1 MPRPRAGLFN
11 GLPLASD
18 LGSMG
23 PRQCCTS
30 GLDLRLAAAS
40 VWRSRALPLRY
51 LGSYLQ
57 LHAVPQLNF
66 TIPADLLDRID
77 AAKPNFLDRKGFICL
92 LLSEQLTEGS
102 TVRAY
107 RVGAGTSSL
116 VGPSMQDLPTEQ
128 VKQGSPAQQGLLDS
142 SLGETLEPKKNK
154 SNTYT
159 GVKQRSKPGYTPE
172 FEAFWRAYQSL
183 PVKAAKQ
190 AKLLALKAWN
200 EAIAQHSVDDLQR
213 AVEAQLQV
221 QERELRSER
230 GFTVTMPDCFRWL
243 RDQCYLALLEQHE
256 PAQPSKPSWML

>member
-1 MPRPRAGLFN
+1 
-11 GLPLASD
+11 
-18 LGSMG
+18 MG
-23 PRQCCTS
+23 PRQCCAS

-40 VWRSRALPLRY
+40 VWRSRGLPLRY
-51 LGSYLQ
+51 RGSYLQ

-77 AAKPNFLDRKGFICL
+77 AAKPNYLDRKGFICL

-107 RVGAGTSSL
+107 RVGAGTSPL

-128 VKQGSPAQQGLLDS
+128 VKQGSPAQQGLLNS

-154 SNTYT
+154 SNTYK
-159 GVKQRSKPGYTPE
+159 GRKHRSKPDYTPE

-190 AKLLALKAWN
+190 AKLLALEAWN
-200 EAIAQHSVDDLQR
+200 EATAQHSVDDLQR

-243 RDQCYLALLEQHE
+243 RDQCYLALVEQHE